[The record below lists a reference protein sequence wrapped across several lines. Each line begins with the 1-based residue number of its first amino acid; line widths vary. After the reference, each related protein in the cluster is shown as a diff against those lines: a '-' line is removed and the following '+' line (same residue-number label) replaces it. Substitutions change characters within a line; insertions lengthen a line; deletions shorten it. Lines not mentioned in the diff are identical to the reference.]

1 MKAFSFFPPISLSEM
16 QIRGVGLTSDMLSQV
31 NRTLLC

>member
-1 MKAFSFFPPISLSEM
+1 MKTFSFFPPISLSDM
-16 QIRGVGLTSDMLSQV
+16 QIRGVGLISDTLSQV